1 MKFLNSYS
9 LKLTMCMPPVPIGGG
24 ICILAFSG
32 GRLMLNRF
40 TKWIHG
46 KEGEELSLDL
56 ENIPEHIAVIMD
68 GNGRWARKRGLPRIA
83 GHHAGMKTV
92 KEITRAADE
101 IGVKVLTLYAFSTE
115 NWKRP
120 KDEVEYLM
128 RLPQEYI
135 LTELEEL
142 IEQNVQVRMLGNQEQ
157 LPHYTVEA
165 VMEAW
170 DKTKSN
176 TGLILNFALNY
187 GSRDEMIQAIQGVAR
202 DVESGK
208 MSIEEIKED
217 TFQRHLFTTGLP
229 DPDLLIRTSGEI
241 RLSNFMLWQLA
252 YAELYF
258 SEVYWPDFTRDEFY
272 KAIVEYQRRNRRYG
286 AL

>member
-1 MKFLNSYS
+1 
-9 LKLTMCMPPVPIGGG
+9 
-24 ICILAFSG
+24 
-32 GRLMLNRF
+32 MLNRF

-56 ENIPEHIAVIMD
+56 EKIPEHIAVIMD